1 MALALGHN
9 EILRVLL
16 IFAETE
22 GGNPLAARLE
32 REKLLTLFYEQ
43 ILPRHLVQ
51 IDTLCYG
58 VTRATIEDQVR
69 AERGYHI
76 VHWNG
81 HGNRD
86 RLVLQGE
93 PKNQISGAGLV
104 KLFQDAGGGCA

>member
-1 MALALGHN
+1 MAIRAITGIDLPQDREMALALEHN

-16 IFAETE
+16 IFAEIE

-58 VTRATIEDQVR
+58 VTRATIE
-69 AERGYHI
+69 G
-76 VHWNG
+76 
-81 HGNRD
+81 
-86 RLVLQGE
+86 
-93 PKNQISGAGLV
+93 SS
-104 KLFQDAGGGCA
+104 AGGDGLSYCPLEWAWSS